1 MRAFY
6 AVIWSV
12 IWPFFNLV
20 HPVRC
25 AGRENLPAG
34 AAVVCGNHT
43 AMSDPFFLV
52 FAAGL
57 KNQMRVMAKAELMR
71 MPVIGWL
78 LKMAGVFGVE
88 RGKADVG
95 AIKTAMKYLKSG
107 EKVLLF
113 PEGTRV
119 KNGLDKDGHES
130 EAKTGAAML
139 AMRTGVPLVP
149 VYIPEKKNWF
159 RFTTVVVGEAYYPQ
173 APSGEKRATA
183 EDYRAVAAD
192 LMERVSALG
201 GVGA

>member
-1 MRAFY
+1 MRVFY

-20 HPVRC
+20 HPVRQV
-25 AGRENLPAG
+25 GRENLPAG
-34 AAVVCGNHT
+34 GAVVCGNHS

-52 FAAGL
+52 FAAGRR
-57 KNQMRVMAKAELMR
+57 NQMRVMAKAELMR
-71 MPVIGWL
+71 VPVIGWL

-95 AIKTAMKYLKSG
+95 AIKTAMKHLKSG

-119 KNGLDKDGHES
+119 KNGLDKEGHES

-159 RFTTVVVGEAYYPQ
+159 RFTTVVIGEPYYPE
-173 APSGEKRATA
+173 AASGEKKPTA
-183 EDYRAVAAD
+183 EDYRIVAD
-192 LMERVSALG
+192 NLMERVRALG
-201 GVGA
+201 GVSA